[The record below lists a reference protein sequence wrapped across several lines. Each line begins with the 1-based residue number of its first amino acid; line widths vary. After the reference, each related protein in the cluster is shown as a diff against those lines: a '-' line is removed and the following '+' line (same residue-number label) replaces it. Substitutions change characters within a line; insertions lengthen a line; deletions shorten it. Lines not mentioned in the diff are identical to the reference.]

1 MKQRH
6 YNRSII
12 ETFFDF
18 IKSSLILIYILILS
32 SWILN
37 LGSNSILS
45 VIVPK
50 GLLKLLKLADA
61 DKTK

>member
-50 GLLKLLKLADA
+50 GFLKLLKLADA
-61 DKTK
+61 GKTK

>member
-50 GLLKLLKLADA
+50 GFLKLLKLADA

>member
-1 MKQRH
+1 MVL
-6 YNRSII
+6 
-12 ETFFDF
+12 
-18 IKSSLILIYILILS
+18 KSSLILIYIFILS

-50 GLLKLLKLADA
+50 GFLKLPKLADA